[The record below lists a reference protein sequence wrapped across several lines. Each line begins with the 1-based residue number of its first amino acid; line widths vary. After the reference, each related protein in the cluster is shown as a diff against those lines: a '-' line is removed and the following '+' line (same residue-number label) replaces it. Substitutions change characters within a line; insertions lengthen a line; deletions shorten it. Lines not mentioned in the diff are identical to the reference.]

1 MDNKPEPHG
10 TCIKYY
16 LPAEYLAWINSGPA
30 EKGLE

>member
-10 TCIKYY
+10 IKYY
-16 LPAEYLAWINSGPA
+16 LPTEYFAWINSGPA